1 MEGGFLITAASFMT
15 LTWLKILIP
24 TVLFNDIP
32 TVDIAQSTT
41 MVPQAIDLAFDLP
54 LAFVMGIRLYRK
66 KPEAYIIGTIVP
78 VLLVFM
84 MTAILSKGLMLQIT
98 RTENAIGTILI
109 MKK

>member
-1 MEGGFLITAASFMT
+1 MT

-54 LAFVMGIRLYRK
+54 LAFVMGIRL
-66 KPEAYIIGTIVP
+66 
-78 VLLVFM
+78 
-84 MTAILSKGLMLQIT
+84 
-98 RTENAIGTILI
+98 
-109 MKK
+109 